1 MEATLPLK
9 PATNDAEAALREATG
24 MPSRVAARFDDF
36 REAARQRMGSAAQ
49 TADGAL
55 HAHPYRALGFAAA
68 AGVLVGFLLAR
79 R

>member
-9 PATNDAEAALREATG
+9 PATNDAEAALRAATE

-36 REAARQRMGSAAQ
+36 RQAARQRVGTAAQ

-55 HAHPYRALGFAAA
+55 HAHPYRAIGVAAA
-68 AGVLVGFLLAR
+68 AGVLIGLLLAR